1 MSFPLY
7 IVDAFTEQPFGGNPA
22 AVCLLNG
29 PQPDDWLKSVA
40 AEMNLSETAF
50 TWPEGETRRL
60 RWLTPKVEV
69 DLCGHATLATAH
81 VLQETGRARGT
92 IHFETRSGRLMAEE
106 RNQRIEL
113 DFPALP
119 PRMTESDPEL
129 IAALELVPIET
140 GTNGMDAFVLL
151 ARESDVRNCKPD
163 FRRLSK
169 INVRGVIVTAIADEG
184 RPYDF
189 VSRFFA
195 PASGVDE
202 DPVTGSAHC
211 CLAPFWEKRLG
222 RSPLVGFQA
231 SCRGGLVHVRCD
243 RDRVILSGT
252 AKTIVTGTIHA

>member
-1 MSFPLY
+1 MSFPLF
-7 IVDAFTEQPFGGNPA
+7 IVDAFTERPFGGNPA
-22 AVCLLNG
+22 AVCLLDG

-60 RWLTPKVEV
+60 RWLTPTVEV

-81 VLQETGRARGT
+81 VLEETGHTRGP
-92 IHFETRSGRLMAEE
+92 IHFETRSGRLTAE
-106 RNQRIEL
+106 RRSHRIEL

-119 PRMTESDPEL
+119 PRLTEPDPEL
-129 IAALELVPIET
+129 IAALGVLPMEI
-140 GTNGMDAFVLL
+140 GTNGMDAFALL
-151 ARESDVRNCKPD
+151 LREADVRGCQPD
-163 FRRLSK
+163 FPRLAGIK
-169 INVRGVIVTAIADEG
+169 VRGVIITSVADEG
-184 RPYDF
+184 QPYDF

-211 CLAPFWEKRLG
+211 CLAPFWEQQLG

-231 SCRGGLVHVRCD
+231 SRRGGHVHVRCD